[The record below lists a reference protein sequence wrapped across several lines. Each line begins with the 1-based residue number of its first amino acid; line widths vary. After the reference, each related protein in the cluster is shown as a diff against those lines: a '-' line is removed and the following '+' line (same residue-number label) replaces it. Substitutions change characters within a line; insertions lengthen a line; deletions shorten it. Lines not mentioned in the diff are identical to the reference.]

1 VAWLDRPVVRNVLA
15 LVIVIAVV
23 ILVVTTGDS
32 WAVRGILL
40 LVGLDVA
47 VRLVRS
53 DRRHAG

>member
-1 VAWLDRPVVRNVLA
+1 VELFDRPVVRTVLA

-23 ILVVTTGDS
+23 VLVATTGDS

-53 DRRHAG
+53 ERRRAG